1 MMRVELGRAV
11 SVAVIVAGI
20 GIGPMA
26 CKPAGS
32 AGNAGGNTAP
42 DTSAPAA
49 GAAGAIGATGAAG
62 AVATSAPAAVVHPF
76 APPATPS
83 SSTPIA
89 VTSATFQ
96 PGSAMP
102 TATEFSGCGGG
113 NTSPQL
119 SWSGAPPNTK
129 SFVVTAFDPDAPTST
144 GFWHWVVYNIPATVT
159 TLPAGAGANAAP
171 VAGAGS
177 GYTDFGFNHYGGPC
191 PPTGDSPHHYIFT
204 VYALDVPKLE
214 GASAKSTGAV
224 VMFSMR
230 GHLLAEGNVE
240 GTFARQ

>member
-1 MMRVELGRAV
+1 MTRVEVGRAV
-11 SVAVIVAGI
+11 SVAAIVAGI
-20 GIGPMA
+20 GLGPMA

-32 AGNAGGNTAP
+32 GAGAGASQP
-42 DTSAPAA
+42 DTVSAPPAPA
-49 GAAGAIGATGAAG
+49 SATGAVG
-62 AVATSAPAAVVHPF
+62 AVSATASGAAAAVAHPF

-83 SSTPIA
+83 RSTPIA

-96 PGSAMP
+96 PGSTMP
-102 TATEFSGCGGG
+102 TATEFNGCGGS

-144 GFWHWVVYNIPATVT
+144 GFWHWVVFNIPATVT

-171 VAGAGS
+171 VAGAAS

-191 PPTGDSPHHYIFT
+191 PPSGDSPHHYIFN

>member
-1 MMRVELGRAV
+1 MRVELGRAV
-11 SVAVIVAGI
+11 SVAAVAAGI
-20 GIGPMA
+20 GMGLVA

-32 AGNAGGNTAP
+32 GGGVGASQP
-42 DTSAPAA
+42 DTVSAVPAPA
-49 GAAGAIGATGAAG
+49 GATGAASATPSGATG
-62 AVATSAPAAVVHPF
+62 AVTHPF

-102 TATEFSGCGGG
+102 TATEFNGCGGG

-119 SWSGAPPNTK
+119 SWSGAPPNTM
-129 SFVVTAFDPDAPTST
+129 SFIVTAFDPDAPTST
-144 GFWHWVVYNIPATVT
+144 GFWHWVVFNIPATVT
-159 TLPAGAGANAAP
+159 TLPAGAGTKAAP
-171 VAGAGS
+171 VTGAGS

-191 PPTGDSPHHYIFT
+191 PPSGDSPHHYIFT